1 MELVKKLVDK
11 YKQLNDDAW
20 KKTDEFLDTGR
31 TSQYPDE
38 FIEYDK
44 RNLFGKG
51 STKERFNVY
60 KSFKKHP
67 DILDN
72 YAGAAEAHVYIAPGE
87 SGEREIAWKLMH
99 DAIVDA
105 DLLKDDKDADN
116 IRKVL
121 KDSPYNSEQWYIKA
135 RREGY

>member
-11 YKQLNDDAW
+11 YKELSDEAW

-31 TSQYPDE
+31 TSPYPDE

-44 RNLFGKG
+44 LNIFGNG
-51 STKERFNVY
+51 STKDRFNIY

-67 DILDN
+67 DILNN
-72 YAGAAEAHVYIAPGE
+72 YAGAVEAHTTIAPGE
-87 SGEREIAWKLMH
+87 SGERELAWKLMH

-105 DLLKDDKDADN
+105 DLLKDNDDAVR
-116 IRKVL
+116 IRNAL
-121 KDSPYNSEQWYIKA
+121 KNSPYNSEQWYIRA
-135 RREGY
+135 RSKN

>member
-11 YKQLNDDAW
+11 YKQFSDDAW
-20 KKTDEFLDTGR
+20 KRTDEFLDTGR
-31 TSQYPDE
+31 TSPYPDD

-44 RNLFGKG
+44 MNLFGDG
-51 STKERFNVY
+51 STKDRFNVY

-67 DILDN
+67 DILNN
-72 YAGAAEAHVYIAPGE
+72 YAGAAEAHAFIAPGE
-87 SGEREIAWKLMH
+87 SGEHELAWKLMH

-105 DLLKDDKDADN
+105 DLLKDDNDAVS

-121 KDSPYNSEQWYIKA
+121 KDSPYNSEQWYIRA